1 MNTLTDSFWLA
12 LQLIAGADATVWG
25 IVALSLRV
33 SLLACLVG
41 AVLGLGLGAWL
52 AVARFRGQGAAV
64 WLLNTLLA
72 LPSVVVGLL
81 VYLLLSRAGP
91 LGDWGILFTPAA
103 MVVAQSILVVPLMAA
118 LSRRLVLDALAE
130 GGEQLQSLGA
140 GRLTRAGLMLLHE
153 RLAVLAILL
162 TAFGRAVS
170 EVGAVMIVGGNIDG
184 VTRVMTTAIALETSK
199 GDLPL
204 ALALGLVLLGVVGVV
219 NLFISAVQ
227 ARAARMAEQ
236 AEQSDRAPTA
246 DGALKNDAGAAAP
259 RPEAAPQTRPVATQP
274 ATQPTTQT
282 TPPGRPP
289 TPLQPPP
296 QPLMHLQQV
305 GLRFGATTALQ
316 DVQLSLH
323 RGERVALVGANGSGK
338 TSLLRV
344 LHGLL
349 PCTGRLLR
357 LPLQPE
363 QRPPVAAMLFQ
374 RPFLLN
380 LSVRQNVLLAL
391 MLRRVP
397 RAERE
402 ARCLQA
408 LQRVGLAQRAH
419 SAARSLSG
427 GQQQRLALARAWALL
442 PDILFLDEPTASLD
456 PSAKR
461 EVEQLIEAVAAGGVT
476 LVMSTHNLGQVKR
489 LAQRVLFL
497 EAGRVQVDLP
507 VAHFFGATDLPEE
520 AAQFLRGERPW
531 A

>member
-1 MNTLTDSFWLA
+1 MNTLSDSFWRA
-12 LQLIAGADATVWG
+12 LQLVAGADATVWG
-25 IVALSLRV
+25 IVGLSLRV
-33 SLLACLVG
+33 SLLACAFG
-41 AVLGLGLGAWL
+41 ALLGLGLGAWL
-52 AVARFRGQGAAV
+52 AVTRFRGHGLLV
-64 WLLNTLLA
+64 WGLNTLLA
-72 LPSVVVGLL
+72 MPSVVVGLL

-91 LGDWGILFTPAA
+91 LGSWGILFTPTA
-103 MVVAQSILVVPLMAA
+103 MVVAQSILVVPLIAA

-140 GRLTRAGLMLLHE
+140 RRPAQALLMLVHE
-153 RLAVLAILL
+153 RLAVLTILL

-204 ALALGLVLLGVVGVV
+204 ALALGAVLLGVVGVV
-219 NLFISAVQ
+219 NGLISALQ
-227 ARAARMAEQ
+227 ARAARAAER
-236 AEQSDRAPTA
+236 SGAPA
-246 DGALKNDAGAAAP
+246 PVDLEALALAAGAPGSITGSAQEATTGTPPAAAP
-259 RPEAAPQTRPVATQP
+259 A
-274 ATQPTTQT
+274 
-282 TPPGRPP
+282 
-289 TPLQPPP
+289 
-296 QPLMHLQQV
+296 QPLLKLDDV
-305 GLRFGATTALQ
+305 GLRFGATTALHG
-316 DVQLSLH
+316 LHLTLH
-323 RGERVALVGANGSGK
+323 RGERLALVGANGSGK

-349 PCTGRLLR
+349 PCSGRLQR

-363 QRPPVAAMLFQ
+363 QRAPVAAMLFQ

-380 LSVRQNVLLAL
+380 LTARQNVLLGLAL
-391 MLRRVP
+391 RGVP
-397 RAERE
+397 RAQRE

-408 LQRVGLAQRAH
+408 LQRVGLAHRAH
-419 SAARSLSG
+419 SAARALSG

-456 PSAKR
+456 PGAKR
-461 EVEQLIEAVAAGGVT
+461 EVEALIEAVAHSGVT

-489 LAQRVLFL
+489 LALRVLFL
-497 EAGRVQVDLP
+497 ETGQVRVDLP
-507 VAHFFGATDLPEE
+507 VQAFFKAPDLPQE